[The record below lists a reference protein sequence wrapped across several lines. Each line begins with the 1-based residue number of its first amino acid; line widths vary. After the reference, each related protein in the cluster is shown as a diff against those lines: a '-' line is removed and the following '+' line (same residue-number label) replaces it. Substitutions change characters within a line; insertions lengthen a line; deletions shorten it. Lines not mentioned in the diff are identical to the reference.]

1 MRANANEREERRE
14 VKRKLCR
21 ERARV
26 VAVMLIAAVTFPV
39 AAQERSSQDH
49 SHVPDA
55 SDILRNC
62 EPGRRIE
69 FRFGS
74 TSLYIDPR
82 WVEYGTLMD
91 VFQKYGPACP
101 SGPVVDVS
109 IYFKS
114 DVLRLID
121 APKDLGSPYFFL
133 LVGTPRDKDRS
144 ADLHPSRHVR
154 PRDTAEPWVEDVTN
168 FGGKVANAWARVYD
182 LHYPDDKDFVE
193 ISCGGRSGDPGGREC
208 FTVLQYLYRKDL
220 GIRYIFRQDH
230 FAFLTDQSAAQ
241 PEDSEP
247 RVVLAFDARLR
258 RWLDS
263 VMHPPGGG
271 EMTDKCELSQTQ
283 NWSSASPTRSVSRTL
298 RNPVYLRTCPRIED
312 KDGSLNGNNKSS
324 RGA

>member
-1 MRANANEREERRE
+1 MRVHAEEREERRGA
-14 VKRKLCR
+14 KGKLCR
-21 ERARV
+21 ARARL
-26 VAVMLIAAVTFPV
+26 VAAMLIAAVTFPV

-91 VFQKYGPACP
+91 VFKNYGPACP

-133 LVGTPRDKDRS
+133 LVGALRDGELRP
-144 ADLHPSRHVR
+144 ADLHPQREINPRSVR
-154 PRDTAEPWVEDVTN
+154 EPWVEDVTG
-168 FGGKVANAWARVYD
+168 FGGRPSNAWARVYD
-182 LHYPDDKDFVE
+182 LHYPNDNKDFVE
-193 ISCGGRSGDPGGREC
+193 ISCGGKPGAPGGRQC
-208 FTVLQYLYRKDL
+208 FTVLREVYRKDL
-220 GIRYIFRQDH
+220 RIRYIFQQDH
-230 FAFLTDQSAAQ
+230 FAFLTNQPGAQ
-241 PEDSEP
+241 PDDSEP
-247 RVVLAFDARLR
+247 RVVLAFDVRLR

-263 VMHPPGGG
+263 VLHEPRG
-271 EMTDKCELSQTQ
+271 EK
-283 NWSSASPTRSVSRTL
+283 
-298 RNPVYLRTCPRIED
+298 
-312 KDGSLNGNNKSS
+312 
-324 RGA
+324 